1 MTKDYNI
8 RFIQSFVISLTTI
21 QKNELTQPDFVF
33 CRKPQHGNNLTLE
46 EFVIIINYILI
57 DMKSREAFFQ

>member
-8 RFIQSFVISLTTI
+8 RFIQSFVIGLASI
-21 QKNELTQPDFVF
+21 KENKFTQPYFVF
-33 CRKPQHGNNLTLE
+33 CRKAQHGNNLTIE